1 MFSITCYG
9 LWGTRL
15 ANSSIGKDHI
25 NTIHKQR
32 WMRGEQCG
40 EVGAEQTAN
49 LTSLDGVNVQPH
61 RLPTQGD
68 KFLVLL
74 ARN

>member
-9 LWGTRL
+9 LWGARL
-15 ANSSIGKDHI
+15 ANSSIG
-25 NTIHKQR
+25 
-32 WMRGEQCG
+32 G